1 MTRLLALSAL
11 LAVPALAATTP
22 EPKVQIAI
30 LLDTSSSMDGLI
42 NQTREQLWKIV
53 NTFAQAKQDGKKAK
67 LELALYE
74 YGNDGLSSEGGYIR
88 QVSPLS
94 QNLDSISEQLFA
106 LRTNGG
112 SEYCGMVIQKAVDQ
126 LEWSKNPHDLK
137 IIYIAGNEPFT
148 QGPVDFHKSVKS
160 AIEKGIVVNTIH
172 CGDER
177 AGIDG
182 QWKAAAAL
190 ADGSFLTIDQNRVV
204 ETIPTP
210 QDKEL
215 ARLGEELNKTYV
227 GYGALA
233 PAAVARQAAQDKNA
247 KEVSAEVASQ
257 RAMSKAS
264 ANYGNADWDLVDAKK
279 GGKDVSK
286 MDAAALPPPMQQMKP
301 AEREAFVEQKAKERA
316 DLQQKIQ
323 TLSQEREKYV
333 QDELK
338 KRASSNAPATMDT
351 AVINSAKAE
360 AKKAAF
366 SL

>member
-1 MTRLLALSAL
+1 MNRALALLSL
-11 LAVPALAATTP
+11 LAVPAFAASTP

-42 NQTREQLWKIV
+42 NQTKEQLWKIV
-53 NTFAQAKQDGKKAK
+53 NTFATAKHDGKKAK

-94 QNLDSISEQLFA
+94 QNLDAISEQLFA

-126 LEWSKNPHDLK
+126 LEWSKNPKDLK
-137 IIYIAGNEPFT
+137 LIYIAGNEPFT
-148 QGPVDFHKSVKS
+148 QGPVDFHKSVK
-160 AIEKGIVVNTIH
+160 AAAEKGIVVNTIH

-190 ADGSFLTIDQNRVV
+190 ADGSFLIIDQNRVV
-204 ETIPTP
+204 ENIPTP

-215 ARLGEELNKTYV
+215 AQLGEQLNKTYV
-227 GYGALA
+227 GYGAEA
-233 PAAVARQAAQDKNA
+233 PKAAMRQKAQDSNA
-247 KEVSAEVASQ
+247 AALSTGSMAQ
-257 RAMSKAS
+257 RAVSKSS
-264 ANYGNADWDLVDAKK
+264 ANYDNSSWDLVDAEKDGKK
-279 GGKDVSK
+279 VEE
-286 MDAAALPPPMQQMKP
+286 AALPAPIQAMKP
-301 AEREAFVEQKAKERA
+301 AERKAFVEGKAKERA
-316 DLQQKIQ
+316 EIQQKIQ
-323 TLSQEREKYV
+323 TLNAEREKFV
-333 QDELK
+333 QQEMK
-338 KRASSNAPATMDT
+338 KRADKNAPSTMDQ
-351 AVINSAKAE
+351 AVIDSAKSE
-360 AKKAAF
+360 AAARDW